1 MADGAGTVTIAA
13 RMDRL
18 PITRQHRLATVAI
31 GLGLFFDMYEIF
43 LAGVL
48 GTVLQKEMQLG
59 KDALA
64 LLLASAFLGMFLGAI
79 GMGLLADRL
88 GRRRAFMLSLGVYSV
103 FSLLGAFSTGPV
115 MLVITRFLAG
125 IGIGAEPPVSDTY
138 LGDLLPPKH
147 RGRYTAWAYTL
158 SFLAVPLC
166 GFLARWLVPA
176 APLGIAGWR
185 WMFVFG
191 ALGAVV
197 VFLLRSGLPESPRW
211 LESVGRKEEAEA
223 VVARFEAD
231 ARAAHAELPE
241 PAAETAVPAESAGVG
256 ALFVPPYR
264 RRTVMMTVFHLLQ
277 SFGYYGFGTLAP
289 IVLVAKGFPIVQ
301 SLLFSAL
308 TFLGYPVGA
317 ALSLPIVERVERKYL
332 VIGTAIAMAAFGLAF
347 GLATATWMILVFGFG
362 YTVLSNVFSN
372 AFHIY
377 QAEIFPTAVRGTA
390 TSGTYSLSR
399 ISSGALPFVLLPLL
413 HDAGAGTLF
422 TVVAAAMVLVAL
434 NVALLGPRTTG
445 RRLETV
451 NAT

>member
-1 MADGAGTVTIAA
+1 MDGHVTIAA

-18 PITRQHRLATVAI
+18 PITRQHRRATVAI

-48 GTVLQKEMQLG
+48 GTVLQKEMRLD

-79 GMGLLADRL
+79 VMGVLADRL
-88 GRRRAFMLSLGVYSV
+88 GRRRAFMVSLGVYSA

-115 MLVITRFLAG
+115 MLVVTRFLAG
-125 IGIGAEPPVSDTY
+125 VGIGAEPPVADTY

-147 RGRYTAWAYTL
+147 RGRYTALAYTL

-211 LESVGRKEEAEA
+211 LEAMGRKEEAEA

-231 ARAAHAELPE
+231 ARAEHGELPA
-241 PAAETAVPAESAGVG
+241 PVAGTTVSAGPARVG
-256 ALFVPPYR
+256 ALFRPPHR
-264 RRTVMMTVFHLLQ
+264 RRTVMMTVFHVLQ
-277 SFGYYGFGTLAP
+277 TFGYYGFGTLAP

-317 ALSLPIVERVERKYL
+317 ALSLPVVERVERKFL

-347 GLATATWMILVFGFG
+347 GLATTTWMIVVCGFG

-377 QAEIFPTAVRGTA
+377 QAEIFPTALRGTA

-399 ISSGALPFVLLPLL
+399 LSSGVLPFVLLPLL
-413 HDAGAGTLF
+413 HGAGAGTLF
-422 TVVAAAMVLVAL
+422 TVVAVAMGLVAL
-434 NVALLGPRTTG
+434 DVALLGPRTTG